1 VCVGESTDCVSVSV
15 GESTEVAERNGFDVT
30 VEIVTARDGVDRVC
44 STVITTREVS
54 VPTVGSEVA
63 AA

>member
-1 VCVGESTDCVSVSV
+1 VCV
-15 GESTEVAERNGFDVT
+15 GESTEVAERKGFGVT

-54 VPTVGSEVA
+54 VPTFGSEVA